1 MMKRLSGLLIG
12 SLLLLSSLATLG
24 QGVKTVCIP
33 DSVLSKTIDE
43 LIVLDGLKFE
53 LHEKDSM
60 LVVYSQDI
68 NNLKVQIG
76 IYKLNEVDFNTILGK
91 KDEEITIVKD
101 SLKKTQRQL
110 TWDNVKLVGLGIL
123 AFLELVVIAVVAT
136 H

>member
-12 SLLLLSSLATLG
+12 SLLLLSSLVTLG
-24 QGVKTVCIP
+24 QGAKTVCIP

-123 AFLELVVIAVVAT
+123 AFLELVVIAAVAT